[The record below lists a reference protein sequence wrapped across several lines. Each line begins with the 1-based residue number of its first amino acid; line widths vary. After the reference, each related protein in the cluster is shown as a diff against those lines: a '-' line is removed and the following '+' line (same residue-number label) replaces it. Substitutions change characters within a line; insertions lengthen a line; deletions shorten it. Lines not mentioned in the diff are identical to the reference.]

1 MTLFGELL
9 TLFLCK
15 TCSALLTLFR
25 AWTLV
30 DPFSFAYK
38 ENKTNLTAPNQ
49 KLEHAIYNS
58 NLILQL

>member
-1 MTLFGELL
+1 MTLSGGLL

-38 ENKTNLTAPNQ
+38 ENKTHLTATNQ
-49 KLEHAIYNS
+49 KLEYTTYNS
-58 NLILQL
+58 IFILQM